1 MARGNSGASGARR
14 LAQSVRHGMDA
25 ETPDELA
32 AYPEYG
38 DNPNED
44 EEAEHGGFMLEEFC
58 RWDGNIAELFT
69 ESEEGKRKLQEIGQL
84 VLREYKLDESARQEW
99 KKSAERALET
109 AGQKKGE
116 KKTYPF
122 NNAADVR
129 FPLLTTASIQF
140 ASRAYPNIVRG
151 DEVVQVKINGE
162 DVDSAKADR
171 SDRVASFCNDQI
183 IYQCPEWESG
193 TDQLLHQLPI
203 TGAGFRKVY
212 WDSKLRRPRFD
223 YAPALKVVI
232 PIDAP
237 SIEMAPRVTHV
248 LDSIYPYDYEARV
261 ASGQWLTCETKSD
274 TSDTQKPIIF
284 LEQCRYID
292 LDEDGLSEP
301 YIVTVHESSG
311 AVVRIDPAFDESDI
325 KREPMGEDGA
335 PGKIRAVTRLLPW
348 VDYCF
353 LPDPQ
358 GGAYGIGFGKLL
370 EEISDTINTLLN
382 QMIDAG
388 HWSNTNTG
396 FIGAGLKV
404 RGGTI
409 SLEPNV
415 FKMLDGV
422 QNVQQA
428 IQRLEFPGPS
438 AVSFN
443 LVDMLLGAA
452 KDITAIKD
460 VLAGDMPGGQH
471 VAEGTVMALIEQ
483 SLQVFTS
490 IYKRIYRSMRR
501 EFELQCRL
509 NQRYLDPADYQ
520 KFLDARPKPAPQ
532 QPEMQGAA
540 PPAGIGHNG
549 GPPMGPMDMAPPG
562 APPIPMDGDIM
573 PAIPVEQAAQ
583 MQQGPM
589 PMPQPGQGG
598 AVVPFPVQ
606 QPQAMQPPPDPQIDF
621 NMEDLDI
628 RPIADPSALTDMQR
642 MAKAQFKMGF
652 LNDPAANRL
661 AILKSVFRDAR
672 IPHPEEFLVEKN
684 PVMEKMA
691 ELETALK
698 EATVAKTNAEAQL
711 AQANAQKIGG
721 EGQNAEHERALRS
734 RELDQKDRELEQK
747 DAELRVKH
755 NQEALEAFRA
765 DMEDA
770 DREVRL
776 VMEAAR
782 ERREETKE
790 EREAR
795 ERQADRDTQ
804 LIIAAQR
811 ASGKVTARESS
822 SQQSG
827 AQQAELS
834 KVLEGIQKM
843 SAESQERIAASIG
856 KMLDGM
862 ADSNSQIAGGLKA
875 MAESIERSNKI
886 ALAPTELVKGSDGKP
901 AGSRKR
907 LD

>member
-1 MARGNSGASGARR
+1 
-14 LAQSVRHGMDA
+14 MDA
-25 ETPDELA
+25 ETPPEMA
-32 AYPEYG
+32 GYGEYG
-38 DNPNED
+38 ESGETGADADAP
-44 EEAEHGGFMLEEFC
+44 GFMLEEFC
-58 RWDGNIAELFT
+58 RWDGNIAELFND
-69 ESEEGKRKLQEIGQL
+69 SEEGKRKLQEIGQL
-84 VLREYKLDESARQEW
+84 VLREYKLDDAARTDW
-99 KKSAERALET
+99 KASAERALET

-122 NNAADVR
+122 NGAADVR

-140 ASRAYPNIVRG
+140 AARAYPNIVRG

-162 DVDSAKADR
+162 DTDSAKADR
-171 SDRVASFCNDQI
+171 SERVAAFCNDQI
-183 IYQCPEWESG
+183 IYQCPEWEGG

-212 WDSKLRRPRFD
+212 WDPALNRPRFD

-261 ASGQWLTCETKSD
+261 ASGQWLKCEVKSD
-274 TSDTQKPIIF
+274 TADSQKPILF

-301 YIVTVHESSG
+301 YIVVVHEATG

-325 KREPMGEDGA
+325 RRAPSAEGA
-335 PGKIRAVTRLLPW
+335 PPGKILAITRLLPW

-396 FIGAGLKV
+396 FIGAGMKV

-460 VLAGDMPGGQH
+460 VLAGDMPGGNH

-483 SLQVFTS
+483 GLQVFTS
-490 IYKRIYRSMRR
+490 IYKRIYRSMRK

-509 NQRYLDPADYQ
+509 NQRYLDPVDYQ
-520 KFLDARPKPAPQ
+520 KFLDARPKPLPQ
-532 QPEMQGAA
+532 PPEMPGA
-540 PPAGIGHNG
+540 PPPGMGHNG
-549 GPPMGPMDMAPPG
+549 GPPMGPEDMG
-562 APPIPMDGDIM
+562 APMAGALPMPMGGGDM
-573 PAIPVEQAAQ
+573 PAIPLDQLQAG
-583 MQQGPM
+583 GPQP
-589 PMPQPGQGG
+589 PMPQPMPGQGG
-598 AVVPFPVQ
+598 AVLPFPVQ
-606 QPQAMQPPPDPQIDF
+606 PPQQMAPPPEPQADF
-621 NMEDLDI
+621 DMSDLDI

-642 MAKAQFKMGF
+642 MAKAQFKLGF

-672 IPHPEEFLVEKN
+672 IPHPEEYLVEKN

-691 ELETALK
+691 ALETALK
-698 EATVAKTNAEAQL
+698 EADVKLKNAQADL

-721 EGQNAEHERALRS
+721 DVQNAGEERAIRT
-734 RELDQKDRELEQK
+734 RELDQKDRELNQKDIELEQK
-747 DAELRVKH
+747 R
-755 NQEALEAFRA
+755 QGSALDAFRA

-770 DREVRL
+770 DREVQHVVKWQQGQREDRKL
-776 VMEAAR
+776 AIEEFKAR
-782 ERREETKE
+782 RD
-790 EREAR
+790 AR
-795 ERQADRDTQ
+795 
-804 LIIAAQR
+804 
-811 ASGKVTARESS
+811 
-822 SQQSG
+822 QQ
-827 AQQAELS
+827 
-834 KVLEGIQKM
+834 
-843 SAESQERIAASIG
+843 
-856 KMLDGM
+856 
-862 ADSNSQIAGGLKA
+862 
-875 MAESIERSNKI
+875 
-886 ALAPTELVKGSDGKP
+886 
-901 AGSRKR
+901 
-907 LD
+907 